1 MTDSPTPLDGA
12 IVQFVLRV
20 VDRFEGTVSDPDAL
34 LASLKAVG
42 LDDSAVA
49 QYRAFLSA
57 RASDI
62 AKLSADLPK
71 LLAVIE
77 SSSPDL
83 TSLVTPV
90 KDLWSVVTGLV
101 ADAPKLAAPE
111 MPLAPSLPNG
121 GVLGQI
127 VTMAENI
134 PVRQRRS
141 EEHTSE
147 LQSRGH
153 LVCR

>member
-49 QYRAFLSA
+49 QYESFLSA
-57 RASDI
+57 RASDVS
-62 AKLSADLPK
+62 KLSTDLPK
-71 LLAVIE
+71 LLSIIE

-83 TSLVTPV
+83 PSLITPV
-90 KDLWSVVTGLV
+90 KDLWTIVTGLV
-101 ADAPKLAAPE
+101 ADAPKVSA
-111 MPLAPSLPNG
+111 
-121 GVLGQI
+121 
-127 VTMAENI
+127 
-134 PVRQRRS
+134 
-141 EEHTSE
+141 
-147 LQSRGH
+147 
-153 LVCR
+153 